1 MQLRTDEDK
10 RELKSHG
17 SFEFPVHISLESLSR
32 YERGAFAWHWHPEPE
47 LTLVL
52 EGKIAY
58 QVNDR
63 TYVLRAGEGLFCNG
77 NAMHTGHMVEGD
89 CTYLSV
95 SFHPRVIYGFENSL
109 LQTRYVDPLLRQPAL
124 ASIPLRPASPVSS
137 ASPAAPDPPAS
148 SGWEARILYHLNQI
162 HSLFLDKAE
171 GYELVLTLLLGD
183 IWRLLYENNA
193 PSLPPADDTAT
204 RNIQRLKCILS
215 YIQNHYAERI
225 TLEEIAG
232 SINICKSECC
242 RFFKRHMKESL
253 FDYLLGY
260 RIEQSLALLADKRL
274 TITEVAVRC
283 GFSNPCY
290 FSKVFRLR
298 MGCTPTQYRSGRP

>member
-17 SFEFPVHISLESLSR
+17 SFEFPVHISLEVLSR

-52 EGKIAY
+52 EGAIAY

-63 TYVLRAGEGLFCNG
+63 TYVLSAGEGLFCNG

-95 SFHPRVIYGFENSL
+95 SFHPRMIYGFENSL

-124 ASIPLRPASPVSS
+124 ASIPLS
-137 ASPAAPDPPAS
+137 PAS
-148 SGWEARILYHLNQI
+148 SGWEARILEHLNQI
-162 HSLFLDKAE
+162 HGLFLDRAQGCE
-171 GYELVLTLLLGD
+171 PLLALLLGD
-183 IWRLLYENNA
+183 IWRLLYENHA
-193 PSLPPADDTAT
+193 PSLPSAGDAAA
-204 RNIQRLKCILS
+204 RNIERLKCILS
-215 YIQNHYAERI
+215 YIQDHYAERI
-225 TLEEIAG
+225 TLEDIAG

-242 RFFKRHMKESL
+242 RFFKKHMKESL

-260 RIEQSLALLADKRL
+260 RIEQSLSLLTDKRL
-274 TITEVAVRC
+274 TITQVAVQC

-290 FSKVFRLR
+290 FAKVFRLR
-298 MGCTPTQYRSGRP
+298 MGCTPTQYRALRP